1 MAEARLPG
9 SPSSFGTGWPPGTPL
24 RHDDTRSRR
33 ALPPDR
39 GRSIWRPDPTNPPR
53 RVPNDS
59 GDDYLVALAL
69 ENDADLLVTRD
80 RHFDGL
86 SFDGIRIEF
95 PGGFLARLMS

>member
-1 MAEARLPG
+1 MARSALLDPRIARRYGITTQEVDELC
-9 SPSSFGTGWPPGTPL
+9 
-24 RHDDTRSRR
+24 RR
-33 ALPPDR
+33 IEEE
-39 GRSIWRPDPTNPPR
+39 SIWRPNPTDPPR
-53 RVPNDS
+53 RVPKDS

-95 PGGFLARLMS
+95 PGAFLARLMS

>member
-1 MAEARLPG
+1 MTTQEVDELC
-9 SPSSFGTGWPPGTPL
+9 
-24 RHDDTRSRR
+24 RR
-33 ALPPDR
+33 FEEE
-39 GRSIWRPDPTNPPR
+39 SIWRPDPTDPPR

-86 SFDGIRIEF
+86 SIDGIRIEF